1 MKNFFTKLQKFPLRQ
16 SAKVAALSGSVALL
30 LMAVLVRAVIPVPA
44 QAYTIYPSMSY
55 TPVATGGYTTISW
68 SAPGAANCTLS
79 HPQGTGTLPGEY
91 CYSPSSCYIT
101 VYASSG
107 SSSAGPMN
115 SAVRYDLYCHN
126 GTSSGTTNITVT
138 PTSCASSNF
147 GSPWNSNSYLIYSGG
162 QGSIS
167 NWYGRYCLTNYSGS
181 AIYIPMSTPTEWN
194 DFVARASAIGIG
206 IVSY

>member
-1 MKNFFTKLQKFPLRQ
+1 
-16 SAKVAALSGSVALL
+16 
-30 LMAVLVRAVIPVPA
+30 
-44 QAYTIYPSMSY
+44 MSY
-55 TPVATGGYTTISW
+55 TPVSTGGYTTISW

-79 HPQGTGTLPGEY
+79 HPQGSGTLPGEY

-107 SSSAGPMN
+107 SSSAGPLN
-115 SAVRYDLYCHN
+115 SAVKYDLYCHN
-126 GTSSGTTNITVT
+126 GTSMGSASITVT
-138 PTSCASSNF
+138 PTSCAVSGF
-147 GSPWNSNSYLIYSGG
+147 GSPWNGNSYLIYSGG

-167 NWYGRYCLTNYSGS
+167 NWYGRYCVHNYSGL

-206 IVSY
+206 ITSY